1 VPFLRS
7 ETLASEKVS
16 VVGIRI
22 AVLRNVGLYGT
33 GQFMTTPDQTSRR
46 TKRSRNPAEYP
57 VMGMLLGGP
66 LHGYDICRRLGEG
79 IGSIWKLGK
88 SQIYAL
94 LAKLEREGLVI
105 HERVGQDNL
114 PAKNIFSLTPEGIQV
129 VKEWLEQPVNHFR
142 DMRLE
147 FVTKLWFIRQAFPE
161 PERLLIEKQLGVC
174 GEKVTVLEG
183 LKDSCGNQVEALSID
198 FRVTVIRATVSWLE
212 CLLDSI
218 QTGNSKEK
226 RGKGV

>member
-1 VPFLRS
+1 
-7 ETLASEKVS
+7 
-16 VVGIRI
+16 
-22 AVLRNVGLYGT
+22 
-33 GQFMTTPDQTSRR
+33 
-46 TKRSRNPAEYP
+46 
-57 VMGMLLGGP
+57 MGMLLGGP

-218 QTGNSKEK
+218 QTGNSKEGK
-226 RGKGV
+226 RSMRSE